1 MRRFLFVILCF
12 FGLLGIVVAK
22 DVTDIEELWHLELS
36 GTGQL
41 IGVDVDYIFYVSV
54 ETNEDTG
61 ISNYKL
67 NSLDKVTQEIKSV
80 DLDSSVDNLQELNGV
95 VIVETESYLY
105 KFDKKLNLLKK
116 KEIDSNFNF
125 YDLIVKGN
133 VLSTNSYSLI
143 SLFNIDDDLNISTTV
158 KNEEDS
164 FAVMNYNDLFLYD
177 KDERIINSFK
187 SDYYFKSVIYHNGYF
202 YASATRT
209 NNVMGSTSQIGV
221 MLYKFDSDLNLVNSV
236 ELRPNYSFIK
246 KMLIKDG
253 KLYGVTAA
261 NSSFA
266 YNINLDTLSTS
277 STNIDF
283 DWYEGYYLP
292 DLDDYTIK
300 YLYGY
305 KPFKYDEYIS
315 IPEEYYLYDYYKNDN
330 NEKLIVYTDFDNS
343 GVILFDDN
351 IEEPIFSK
359 EYEFLDEFNITAS
372 FYGDYILVYTYTDKG
387 LLEIFDR
394 AGNLKKKIETNL
406 NSFEPASIELHT
418 MGDGFVL
425 IRSNDNS
432 RLKSPK
438 LYSSKDTFIKDNTKA
453 MYVPDYKYEFVYF
466 GAGLKVETNTFGK
479 GTVNLVNDN
488 YNVGDVVSFKY
499 APDTGYVIDK
509 VIVKDEQGNNIE
521 VKGDTFVM
529 PNSNVVIEVYFVES
543 VVNPNTGV
551 FMSIGASLLFIIAA
565 VVIVVLNRTKVQK
578 YE

>member
-1 MRRFLFVILCF
+1 
-12 FGLLGIVVAK
+12 
-22 DVTDIEELWHLELS
+22 
-36 GTGQL
+36 
-41 IGVDVDYIFYVSV
+41 
-54 ETNEDTG
+54 
-61 ISNYKL
+61 
-67 NSLDKVTQEIKSV
+67 
-80 DLDSSVDNLQELNGV
+80 
-95 VIVETESYLY
+95 
-105 KFDKKLNLLKK
+105 
-116 KEIDSNFNF
+116 
-125 YDLIVKGN
+125 
-133 VLSTNSYSLI
+133 
-143 SLFNIDDDLNISTTV
+143 
-158 KNEEDS
+158 
-164 FAVMNYNDLFLYD
+164 
-177 KDERIINSFK
+177 
-187 SDYYFKSVIYHNGYF
+187 
-202 YASATRT
+202 
-209 NNVMGSTSQIGV
+209 
-221 MLYKFDSDLNLVNSV
+221 
-236 ELRPNYSFIK
+236 
-246 KMLIKDG
+246 MLIKDG

-266 YNINLDTLSTS
+266 YNINPDTLSTS

-330 NEKLIVYTDFDNS
+330 NEKLIVYTDFDKS
-343 GVILFDDN
+343 GVKLFDDN

-394 AGNLKKKIETNL
+394 AGNLKKKIEINL
-406 NSFEPASIELHT
+406 QSYEPVSLELHT

-438 LYSSKDTFIKDNTKA
+438 LYSSKDIFIKDNTKV
-453 MYVPDYKYEFVYF
+453 MYVPDHKYEFVYF
-466 GAGLKVETNTFGK
+466 GAGLKVDTNTFGK

-509 VIVKDEQGNNIE
+509 VVVKDEQGNEIE
-521 VKGDTFVM
+521 VKDDTFVM

-565 VVIVVLNRTKVQK
+565 VGIVVLNRTKVQK